1 METLLEDVSFN
12 AGNVPVMTEV
22 VIDKNFVIDKLGV
35 RTKEKDLKKYI
46 L

>member
-1 METLLEDVSFN
+1 MENLLEDISFN
-12 AGNVPVMTEV
+12 AGNIPTMTEV

-35 RTKEKDLKKYI
+35 HNKERDLKKYI